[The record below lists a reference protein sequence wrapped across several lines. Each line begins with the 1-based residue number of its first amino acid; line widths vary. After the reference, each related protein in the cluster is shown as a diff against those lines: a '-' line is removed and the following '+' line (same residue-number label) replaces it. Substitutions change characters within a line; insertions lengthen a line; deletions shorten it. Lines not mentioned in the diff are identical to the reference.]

1 MLNKV
6 KLFSCSAKN
15 KQKIIPSDHK
25 ELIRGIVRF
34 KDGLEKSV
42 ENYDHLPLPPIYN
55 QVRKLSDLSEEYL
68 YYFRFI
74 FTLDCNISTQSWTML
89 HEFELFMNG
98 RNLI

>member
-1 MLNKV
+1 MAASLLGTETCKNVGLCSRNAGKN
-6 KLFSCSAKN
+6 LPFHSAKN

-55 QVRKLSDLSEEYL
+55 QVKKLSCQRFSKELS
-68 YYFRFI
+68 F
-74 FTLDCNISTQSWTML
+74 
-89 HEFELFMNG
+89 
-98 RNLI
+98 